1 MPEKLTPTEDLLI
14 ELLVA
19 RHRLGEN
26 LWTFDSRH
34 KKALENLESKGYV
47 GVMHGVTE
55 NTVRAYL
62 TDTGKDKFMSSTYVA
77 PLLKQARNNMAIKLV
92 VKNGEIKAKFVK

>member
-34 KKALENLESKGYV
+34 KKALESLETKGYV
-47 GVMHGVTE
+47 SVMHGVVE
-55 NTVRAYL
+55 NSIRAHL
-62 TDTGKDKFMSSTYVA
+62 TDKGKDKFMSSTYVA
-77 PLLKQARNNMAIKLV
+77 PLIKKARNDMTIKLV